1 MPCRLTDELSDSL
14 HQIINKVV
22 KIKMVISYDLDKTLT
37 DNPELAQV
45 ATAMQAMGHRN
56 IVLTG
61 RKSDVGIRELL
72 NNLGFPNETEII
84 TKAGH
89 DGSIIDFKSKKLQ
102 EIGADLYI
110 DADEITLPDG
120 HPTKVLTFQ
129 RRMKFGRVTR

>member
-1 MPCRLTDELSDSL
+1 
-14 HQIINKVV
+14 
-22 KIKMVISYDLDKTLT
+22 MVISYDLDKTLT

-45 ATAMQAMGHRN
+45 ANAMQAMGHRN

-61 RKSDVGIRELL
+61 RKSDSGIRELL

-89 DGSIIDFKSKKLQ
+89 DGSIRDFKSKMLQ
-102 EIGADLYI
+102 EIGADLHV
-110 DADEITLPDG
+110 DDQEIPLPDG

-129 RRMKFGRVTR
+129 RSRLKFGRVTR